1 MKGEHH
7 MERSSNGSTDDDDI
21 ARMNAIVDRIEQD
34 IARVPI
40 ERNVPA
46 GGDQT
51 HTPTALIMQHMES
64 TAEKAVQA
72 QCSVIHQLITTAR
85 DLEQMLMADLV
96 RTKATIRTMLQ
107 HAERAAAMSQSM
119 TDALQEM
126 RNQRDDT
133 IEARTIRQ

>member
-1 MKGEHH
+1 MQ
-7 MERSSNGSTDDDDI
+7 SNGNDDAEI
-21 ARMNAIVDRIEQD
+21 ARMNAIVDRIEQE
-34 IARVPI
+34 IARVPMD
-40 ERNVPA
+40 RDVTPS
-46 GGDQT
+46 GDQP

-85 DLEQMLMADLV
+85 DLEQVLMTDLA

-126 RNQRDDT
+126 RNQRDDA

>member
-1 MKGEHH
+1 
-7 MERSSNGSTDDDDI
+7 
-21 ARMNAIVDRIEQD
+21 
-34 IARVPI
+34 
-40 ERNVPA
+40 
-46 GGDQT
+46 
-51 HTPTALIMQHMES
+51 MES